1 MSKILH
7 CVQKHNPRK
16 KHEWTN
22 NSQQHCVI
30 QIVIEKLAVHSKS
43 QERAK
48 KSLIFGR
55 GKTSMIHEFCHAKFS
70 QCAIGRLFRIIS
82 YRYLCN
88 FVFSRFISEEIH
100 KIYNTNRL
108 VTRYENSSSK

>member
-1 MSKILH
+1 MFSALFAFLGRFWNSWNTNIYFAFFIEKKNEKSLK
-7 CVQKHNPRK
+7 CYTVAKKKTTLEK

-55 GKTSMIHEFCHAKFS
+55 GKTSMIHEFGHAK
-70 QCAIGRLFRIIS
+70 
-82 YRYLCN
+82 CN
-88 FVFSRFISEEIH
+88 REIVLD
-100 KIYNTNRL
+100 YFL
-108 VTRYENSSSK
+108 